1 MSYNIDE
8 IFEAFTFNMYK
19 KEVSGKSVRS
29 EKQNDGIIKEV
40 QEDEVLF
47 EKTDKD
53 PITVAT
59 TSATLSHSIVHNVT
73 MLSDK
78 LSQAKSNNNMLKD
91 EVRDVFRYSLLYQS

>member
-1 MSYNIDE
+1 
-8 IFEAFTFNMYK
+8 MYK

-59 TSATLSHSIVHNVT
+59 TSISLSHVTEHNVT

-91 EVRDVFRYSLLYQS
+91 EVRDVF